1 MTIHCTIDHSFIVP
15 KITFKILRIACK
27 ALDAWH
33 RLLTSA
39 FLNVLQQHWS
49 SLCILYMGDTVLP

>member
-15 KITFKILRIACK
+15 KITFKIFRIACK

-33 RLLTSA
+33 HLLTSA
-39 FLNVLQQHWS
+39 FLNVLQ
-49 SLCILYMGDTVLP
+49 